1 MIFHF
6 SLPLLIVV
14 LLRQLDWMADAAGR
28 LLLACMA
35 EERKIAVSY
44 LV

>member
-1 MIFHF
+1 M
-6 SLPLLIVV
+6 V
-14 LLRQLDWMADAAGR
+14 DAAGR